1 MSTFDQEPHAML
13 AAITTQVGFSV
24 PSLPLRSPHQC
35 QDRVPDGRR
44 QAVPV
49 RDKLLECRV
58 SADMVQPLAAML
70 DATIM
75 LRKDLRNIGRGC
87 NSRRLHFVCTC
98 VYRRQKTS
106 EHV

>member
-1 MSTFDQEPHAML
+1 ML

-87 NSRRLHFVCTC
+87 NSRRLHFFCTC
-98 VYRRQKTS
+98 VYRRQ
-106 EHV
+106 